1 MKKIMT
7 LAVVTALLCSGCKYF
22 EKKRLFSKGADTML
36 NYAAG
41 IEEQADDTLTFV
53 PETDVRSEENLQD
66 ETLRQMYRTN
76 TSLGSDKAYMIV
88 GCFMIPQNADSYAE
102 KIRGKGYNTEI
113 ILRPDGFHMVS
124 VSSYDNLRP
133 AVRDLQKFRGEITG
147 NTWIWLKK

>member
-36 NYAAG
+36 NYAAE
-41 IEEQADDTLTFV
+41 IEEPAVDSMAFV
-53 PETDVRSEENLQD
+53 PETDVKSEENLSA
-66 ETLRQMYRTN
+66 ETLDEMYKTN
-76 TSLGSDKAYMIV
+76 ASLGSDKAFMVV
-88 GCFMIPQNADSYAE
+88 GCFMIPQNADGYAE
-102 KIRGKGYNTEI
+102 KMRGMGYNTEI

-124 VSSYDNLRP
+124 VSSYDNLRS

-147 NTWIWLKK
+147 NAWIWLKK